1 MLLNL
6 LVRVLLLLAGLVFG
20 ASLAAVAAA
29 MFTLWGLRAAWASLT
44 GRPVTPFIMRMR
56 PFGAFDQMVRRTPA
70 ASRTPRADSIS
81 GRMADVTDVEPKP
94 PVR

>member
-20 ASLAAVAAA
+20 ASLAAAAA
-29 MFTLWGLRAAWASLT
+29 VMFTAWGLRAAWNTLT
-44 GRPVTPFIMRMR
+44 GRPVTPFIVRTR
-56 PFGAFDQMVRRTPA
+56 PFGAFGQMVRRTPA
-70 ASRTPRADSIS
+70 TSRTPRADSVS

>member
-6 LVRVLLLLAGLVFG
+6 FLRVLLLLAGLIFG
-20 ASLAAVAAA
+20 ASVAAVAAA
-29 MFTLWGLRAAWASLT
+29 MFTLWALRAAWATLT
-44 GRPVTPFIMRMR
+44 GRPVTPFIVRMR

-70 ASRTPRADSIS
+70 DSRTPRADSVS
-81 GRMADVTDVEPKP
+81 GRMADVSDVEPKP